1 MKKAN
6 IIITLALVAMVSSC
20 ADNHRNNNVKKAEIG
35 TVAGAIGGA
44 LAAQNLGKGT
54 GRTLSIAAGSLLG
67 AFIGNNI
74 GASLDKADMNFYR
87 KTSQFALERNPS
99 KKVSTWVNPDSG
111 NSGTITPTKTI
122 LQDDKK
128 TYCREFTQ
136 TITIGNKTEEAYG
149 NACRAPD
156 GTWKIVQQ

>member
-6 IIITLALVAMVSSC
+6 IIITLAIVALVSSC
-20 ADNHRNNNVKKAEIG
+20 AGNNRHNNVKKAEIG
-35 TVAGAIGGA
+35 TVAGALGGA

-74 GASLDKADMNFYR
+74 GQSLDRADMNYYR
-87 KTSQFALERNPS
+87 KTSQFALEKNRINTT
-99 KKVSTWVNPDSG
+99 STWSNPDSG
-111 NSGTITPTKTI
+111 NSGTITPTKTT
-122 LQDDKK
+122 LQSDNQ

-136 TITIGNKTEEAYG
+136 TIKIGNRTEEAFG

-156 GTWKIVQQ
+156 GTWRIVQQ